1 MKKQQQAQKE
11 KFRPRRS
18 NAGVGFFTIAR
29 EERLAILTIMQE
41 EKYVVYMIVKIIKFT
56 SLLSLL
62 FLLLIYFCMN
72 SAMRLLTSKKL

>member
-29 EERLAILTIMQE
+29 EERLVRQKNKKAEI
-41 EKYVVYMIVKIIKFT
+41 
-56 SLLSLL
+56 
-62 FLLLIYFCMN
+62 
-72 SAMRLLTSKKL
+72 SAKR